1 MSSPSQGN
9 GDGNR
14 PRGQSLPRSFANAL
28 AGIAQGVATQRNMRI
43 HVVVAVLA
51 IIACAVLRCT
61 SVEWAIVL
69 VLIGAVIAAELF
81 NTAIEA
87 LVDLAS
93 PDIHPLAKRAKDV
106 AAGAVLVLAITAV
119 VVGLIIY
126 IGAFTRII

>member
-1 MSSPSQGN
+1 MGKK
-9 GDGNR
+9 
-14 PRGQSLPRSFANAL
+14 GQPLPRSFACAFS
-28 AGIAQGVATQRNMRI
+28 GIAQGFGQRNMRI
-43 HVVVAVLA
+43 HLVVAVLA

-61 SVEWAIVL
+61 AVEWAVVL
-69 VLIGAVIAAELF
+69 VLIGLVIAAELF

-87 LVDLAS
+87 AVDLAS

-126 IGAFTRII
+126 IGAFMRLF